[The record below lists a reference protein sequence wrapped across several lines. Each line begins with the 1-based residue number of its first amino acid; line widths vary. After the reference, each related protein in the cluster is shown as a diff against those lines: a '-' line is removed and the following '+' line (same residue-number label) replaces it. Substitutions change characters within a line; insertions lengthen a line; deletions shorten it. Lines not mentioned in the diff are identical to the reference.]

1 MTHHSELFTDADFYR
16 RLDGPLDKSWRDTV
30 RFPHTLALA
39 SAVQSVA
46 DGCCLAQ
53 DSTWALAEVRSPT
66 SPTPSLSLLPATVG
80 ATDSSDG
87 LMQPAEL
94 SRALSAIRSLVA
106 DSEKGAA
113 FMAERE
119 RAREAVGQSVSWWAR
134 MPP

>member
-30 RFPHTLALA
+30 RFPHTLPLA
-39 SAVQSVA
+39 SNVHSVA

-53 DSTWALAEVRSPT
+53 DSTWALAEVRHKPNT
-66 SPTPSLSLLPATVG
+66 LSFPRLSARLTLPM
-80 ATDSSDG
+80 
-87 LMQPAEL
+87 LRQPAEL
-94 SRALSAIRSLVA
+94 SRALSAVRSLVA
-106 DSEKGAA
+106 DSEKGSA

>member
-66 SPTPSLSLLPATVG
+66 SYTVPLSPSR
-80 ATDSSDG
+80 DCRRD
-87 LMQPAEL
+87 
-94 SRALSAIRSLVA
+94 
-106 DSEKGAA
+106 
-113 FMAERE
+113 
-119 RAREAVGQSVSWWAR
+119 
-134 MPP
+134 